1 MLQTLIITLREGVEA
16 ALVIAIAIAYL
27 RKIGRNDL
35 LPAVHKAL
43 GSAVAASFGFA
54 WLFSRLGLGEDAY
67 EGWTLLVSAVF
78 VLSMVLWM
86 NRSARGMKGDIE
98 SHLQQRSGSAGRW
111 GIFFFVFLM
120 IFREGVE
127 TVLMLTAV
135 KFDTSGV
142 LDVAGVVLGLGLAVL
157 FGVSFVRGTIRI
169 DLRSFFRMTTVILM
183 VIVAQLAISGLHEL
197 SESQVLPSS
206 REEMALIG
214 PIVSNEVFFFVAIL
228 ALAGVMLLMEYR
240 KRRAPVLDGL
250 EGAALRKAKWTVQR
264 ERVWMTASCAAT
276 ALFILSIT
284 AEFIY
289 AKSTT
294 ELSEAVPVSV
304 VNGAVRIP
312 AASVSDGN
320 LHRFAIDEA
329 GVHVRFVVIRRPDQ
343 SLVAAFDACNICGNQ
358 GYYQKGTN
366 VICKN
371 CASAIFIPSIG
382 SSGRVQSHSD
392 RRACR
397 RRGIGHSRR
406 WTGAGRENL
415 PYAQLAACSSVSSA
429 NRSAGRRAARR

>member
-27 RKIGRNDL
+27 RKTGRQDL
-35 LPAVHKAL
+35 LPAVYRAFV
-43 GSAVAASFGFA
+43 SAVIASFGFA
-54 WLFSRLGLGEDAY
+54 WALSRLGLGEDAY

-78 VLSMVLWM
+78 VFSMVLWM
-86 NRSARGMKGDIE
+86 NRHARGMKGEIE
-98 SHLQQRSGSAGRW
+98 TQLQQRSGAGSRW

-120 IFREGVE
+120 ILREGVE

-142 LDVAGVVLGLGLAVL
+142 LDISGVVLGLGLAVL

-183 VIVAQLAISGLHEL
+183 VIVVQLAISGLHEL

-206 REEMALIG
+206 RTEMALIG

-228 ALAGVMLLMEYR
+228 ALAGTMLLMEW
-240 KRRAPVLDGL
+240 RRRRTPALDGL
-250 EGAALRKAKWTVQR
+250 TGATLRKARWTIKR
-264 ERVWMTASCAAT
+264 ERLWMTASCVAT

-294 ELSEAVPVSV
+294 ELSAATPVSV
-304 VNGAVRIP
+304 VDGKVSIPVAAVN
-312 AASVSDGN
+312 DGN
-320 LHRFAIDEA
+320 LHRFSLEQD
-329 GVHVRFVVIRRPDQ
+329 GVSVRFVVIRKPDQ
-343 SLVAAFDACNICGNQ
+343 SLAAAFDACEICGNQ
-358 GYYQKGTN
+358 GYYQKGAN

-382 SSGRVQSHSD
+382 SHGGCNPIPIASRVEGD
-392 RRACR
+392 
-397 RRGIGHSRR
+397 
-406 WTGAGRENL
+406 
-415 PYAQLAACSSVSSA
+415 QLVIPADKLAPGPKIFRNPS
-429 NRSAGRRAARR
+429 